1 MISFFSFSH
10 YYIDTMTYFWPNNG
24 VKSWYTKYKLKT
36 LKVRNASGAPHAT
49 TIAQPGL
56 PHCVLETYFS
66 FPLDKSSNTKPG
78 LQPSFDRL
86 MQQHRWAFCRH
97 DRCQSTVSQICWQP
111 AFFASCLPLWSNEQ
125 LDTVAPRHCP
135 ASRETTIRY
144 TYFYPEKRTKCRV
157 CFLLICGHIIVKS
170 SSCEVKFS

>member
-1 MISFFSFSH
+1 MGLSL
-10 YYIDTMTYFWPNNG
+10 DT
-24 VKSWYTKYKLKT
+24 YTKYKLKT

-49 TIAQPGL
+49 IIAQPGL
-56 PHCVLETYFS
+56 SHCVLETYFS

-111 AFFASCLPLWSNEQ
+111 EFFLPAVYPCDPMNNWTLWLPATAQHHERLLYGTHISILRKEQ
-125 LDTVAPRHCP
+125 NAECV
-135 ASRETTIRY
+135 
-144 TYFYPEKRTKCRV
+144 
-157 CFLLICGHIIVKS
+157 
-170 SSCEVKFS
+170 FS